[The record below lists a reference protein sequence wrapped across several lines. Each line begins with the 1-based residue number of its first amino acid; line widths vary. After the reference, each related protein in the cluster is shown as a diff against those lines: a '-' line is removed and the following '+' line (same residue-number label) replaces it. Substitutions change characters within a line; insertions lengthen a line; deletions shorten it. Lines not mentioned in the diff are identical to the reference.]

1 MYVAYALGVAVM
13 IAVIVLNHLLF
24 ETFSFLRTFWII
36 LGVLIALGPYLNALS
51 KIVWA
56 ILFFKYDPNWKEK

>member
-1 MYVAYALGVAVM
+1 MYVSYALGVAVM
-13 IAVIVLNHLLF
+13 TAVIVLNHLFF
-24 ETFSFLRTFWII
+24 ETFSFLRAFWLI

-56 ILFFKYDPNWKEK
+56 NLFFNYDPSWKEK